1 MLTPGVIGALMLAT
15 ASAVVAPGP
24 DGVQRGSNQP
34 EPAVAPGGQKPG
46 GQESDQQLATVAF
59 MPLQPGVPIVAGGRG
74 WVVLEFSVLPGW
86 HTYWPGQNATGAPV
100 SMTWKLPPG
109 LNVGAPIYPL
119 PTRHVGDG
127 DLLDYVLEGKFV
139 VVVPVEV
146 DASVAG
152 GPLGEPVLHE
162 IGVDVEYLV
171 CKESCV
177 PGEASLRTKIGV
189 VAPGKGQQ
197 DVKPSPAT
205 PVAGADARAN
215 QIKEIW
221 YRLPVVASSAE
232 RDRVVSHRWSGAGPE
247 RRLEIEVALRG
258 EDDGRNAIEF
268 APFAGGPEL
277 LDALTDA
284 QGVDGKLSMRL
295 KIGTG
300 TAGPVRGVVILG
312 SGQKRIGYQ
321 VEFPLPAPASAPA
334 AAPTSPAKGP
344 KDSGH

>member
-1 MLTPGVIGALMLAT
+1 
-15 ASAVVAPGP
+15 
-24 DGVQRGSNQP
+24 
-34 EPAVAPGGQKPG
+34 
-46 GQESDQQLATVAF
+46 
-59 MPLQPGVPIVAGGRG
+59 
-74 WVVLEFSVLPGW
+74 
-86 HTYWPGQNATGAPV
+86 
-100 SMTWKLPPG
+100 
-109 LNVGAPIYPL
+109 
-119 PTRHVGDG
+119 
-127 DLLDYVLEGKFV
+127 

-146 DASVAG
+146 DKTVAA
-152 GPLGEPVLHE
+152 GPPGEPVLHE

-189 VAPGKGQQ
+189 VVPGKGQE

-205 PVAGADARAN
+205 QVADADARAKE
-215 QIKEIW
+215 IKEIW
-221 YRLPVVASSAE
+221 SRLPVVASSAE

-312 SGQKRIGYQ
+312 SGQKRRGYQ
-321 VEFPLPAPASAPA
+321 VEFPLPAPASAPSPA
-334 AAPTSPAKGP
+334 TTSPAKGP

>member
-1 MLTPGVIGALMLAT
+1 MLAPGVIGALMLAT
-15 ASAVVAPGP
+15 ASAVIAHRP
-24 DGVQRGSNQP
+24 DGVQRGRTQP

-109 LNVGAPIYPL
+109 LKVGAPIYPL
-119 PTRHVGDG
+119 PTRHVGGG

-189 VAPGKGQQ
+189 VVPGKGQE

-205 PVAGADARAN
+205 PVAGADARAKE
-215 QIKEIW
+215 IKEIW
-221 YRLPVVASSAE
+221 SGLPVVASSAE
-232 RDRVVSHRWSGAGPE
+232 RDRVVSHRWSGAGPV
-247 RRLEIEVALRG
+247 RRLEIEVAFRG
-258 EDDGRNAIEF
+258 AEEDGRNTIEF

-321 VEFPLPAPASAPA
+321 VEFPLPAT
-334 AAPTSPAKGP
+334 TSPAKGP